1 MTAGTGDERGTGRE
15 QQEVLAFDLDPAPRL
30 SRDAFSVSEANQA
43 AFGVLQA
50 WPNWTSPFLNLV
62 GPGGS
67 GKSHLARIWAEQA
80 GAHFIG
86 LSELARVAPGQAAVV
101 DDIVSL
107 NPEQQEALFH
117 LYNRLV
123 SGGALLLVSEQPL
136 SRLHVATPDLAS
148 RLRAVPVVE
157 ILPPDDTLLEAVL
170 RKRFDDRQLGVE
182 QPVIDY
188 ILSRVDR
195 SFSALDALVATL
207 DARAFAEQRP
217 ITIPLARD
225 VLAVLNAQFSLDV

>member
-1 MTAGTGDERGTGRE
+1 MAELDRVGT
-15 QQEVLAFDLDPAPRL
+15 
-30 SRDAFSVSEANQA
+30 
-43 AFGVLQA
+43 
-50 WPNWTSPFLNLV
+50 
-62 GPGGS
+62 
-67 GKSHLARIWAEQA
+67 
-80 GAHFIG
+80 
-86 LSELARVAPGQAAVV
+86 GQAAVL
-101 DDIVSL
+101 DDVVAL
-107 NPEQQEALFH
+107 DAQQQAALFH

-195 SFSALDALVATL
+195 SFSAVDALVATL